1 MFNIFWLQ
9 VIYTFSVVQNTLVY
23 LNYISTP
30 QEIINLQLI
39 LQQNEDTSLCLDEK
53 PKTLVNI
60 EGCTI

>member
-1 MFNIFWLQ
+1 MLNIFWLH

-23 LNYISTP
+23 LNYICTP

-39 LQQNEDTSLCLDEK
+39 LQQNEHTSLCLDEK
-53 PKTLVNI
+53 LKTLVNI